1 MGQIGKPDD
10 LIRWLLNQDRE
21 KLFEVK
27 QHREKRSLSAN
38 AYAWVLIGKIADAVR
53 ASKDEVYLMMLKRYG
68 QSEVISVRSDVSLEG
83 FIKYFDVIGQSKLK
97 GYLFTHYRVYK
108 GSSEFDTK
116 EMSVLIDGIISEAKE
131 LDIETLPPYEIERL
145 KERWGA

>member
-1 MGQIGKPDD
+1 MGQIGKPDEI
-10 LIRWLLNQDRE
+10 IRWLLNQDRE

-27 QHREKRSLSAN
+27 QHREKRSLNAN
-38 AYAWVLIGKIADAVR
+38 AYAWVLITKIADEIR
-53 ASKDEVYLMMLKRYG
+53 ASKEETYLMMLKRYG

-83 FIKYFDVIGQSKLK
+83 FIKYFDVIGQSTLK
-97 GYLFTHYRVYK
+97 GSLFTHYRVYK

-131 LDIETLPPYEIERL
+131 LDIETLPPAEIARM
-145 KERWGA
+145 KERWGL